1 MKRGSGLVV
10 AAALLA
16 ACSSVRLGGPSPR
29 DLDAI
34 AMVIPADATA
44 EQVAQILTQRGVDYA
59 ILSGARDSAFYAD
72 VATRAGLKNTRPGG
86 TGSTRFSFLG
96 PQALGDTTL
105 ALKVTGGGE
114 VLIHDALYRIDKNRR
129 LDLMS
134 VRIEPN
140 VNLRESVRA
149 VLAYVATD
157 VLPNAAVL
165 LAIQAPT
172 PALGDS
178 VSILTRAAFADAWE
192 CTRDGRNNPT
202 VTDLPIRLF
211 YGPAVRLSCQSAERV
226 DAGGGAVLG
235 HFTMPN

>member
-16 ACSSVRLGGPSPR
+16 ACSSVRLGGPSPS

-165 LAIQAPT
+165 LAI
-172 PALGDS
+172 LGL
-178 VSILTRAAFADAWE
+178 IFR
-192 CTRDGRNNPT
+192 R
-202 VTDLPIRLF
+202 
-211 YGPAVRLSCQSAERV
+211 
-226 DAGGGAVLG
+226 GG
-235 HFTMPN
+235 H